1 MTDASNHDE
10 YVITAAEFQ
19 ARCLNLIDEVASS
32 GSEITISKRGK
43 PIVRLVP
50 YQEPQKGIYGVDK
63 ETVRIL
69 GDIVE
74 PLGVEW
80 EAMQNQ
86 AKKPD
91 VE

>member
-1 MTDASNHDE
+1 MADTPNHDE

-19 ARCLNLIDEVASS
+19 ARCLSLIDEVASR

-50 YQEPQKGIYGVDK
+50 YQEPLESTFGVDK
-63 ETVRIL
+63 GTVRVH

-80 EAMQNQ
+80 EAMQKR
-86 AKKPD
+86 AKEPD
-91 VE
+91 AE